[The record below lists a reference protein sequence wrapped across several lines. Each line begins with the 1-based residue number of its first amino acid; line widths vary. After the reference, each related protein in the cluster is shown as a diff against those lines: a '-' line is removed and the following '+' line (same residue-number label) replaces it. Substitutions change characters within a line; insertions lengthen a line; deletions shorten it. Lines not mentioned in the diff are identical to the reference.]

1 MRSYHFL
8 AEVTFKPRVLSNT
21 LTAYDEYFRHNRKN
35 LLLPIQVKLSTLN
48 LNILKEK
55 NESHS
60 SRISEIIGSQG
71 CGYLNAKKDPGSE
84 NLSAANVLMSPKN
97 S

>member
-1 MRSYHFL
+1 MTSIFVIIERIYRYQ
-8 AEVTFKPRVLSNT
+8 FKCNDLH
-21 LTAYDEYFRHNRKN
+21 Y
-35 LLLPIQVKLSTLN
+35 I

-60 SRISEIIGSQG
+60 SRISEIIDSQG